1 MKKKVLKKTGIMLMA
16 AALTV
21 AGLGGCAV
29 KNKDKVEDTNSQAVT
44 GEAAD
49 GTKAAE
55 EEAVDPNLQFAPPV
69 SGDTLATF
77 DVEGYGKMTFKLFPE
92 VAPKAVENF
101 VTHSKEGYYDGVT
114 FHRVCA
120 DFMIQG
126 GDPDGTGYGGESIYG
141 EAFED
146 EFSDNLSPY
155 RGALCMA
162 NSGPNTNSSQFF
174 IVQADASTI
183 TDMEDLLKE
192 RYDITLGDYF
202 SKAYSIELSD
212 SQISEYREKGGTPW
226 LTRKHTVFGQI
237 VEGLDVLDKISA
249 VKVDE
254 NDKPL
259 SAVVINHIEIT
270 TAK

>member
-120 DFMIQG
+120 DFMIQA

-192 RYDITLGDYF
+192 RFDITLGDYF
-202 SKAYSIELSD
+202 SKAYSVKLSD

-226 LTRKHTVFGQI
+226 LNGKHTVFGQI
-237 VEGLDVLDKISA
+237 VEGLDVLDEISA